1 MAPRHTLLAWAALC
15 GGLMLAAAP
24 ARADVD
30 LASPETLSALV
41 DLRGAAADGE
51 RSWVDDGFGK
61 TRFGGDGS
69 TRGHAAIA
77 DAALLWTPRFSWDLT
92 GVVDVEAQPEQEH
105 GLDVVEAYLRF
116 RPAPSSAWRASG
128 RFGLF
133 YPPISLEHDD
143 KGWQVSRTI
152 TPSAINTWVGEE
164 VKVIGA
170 EATLSHASEAG
181 QEAGLTAAVFSYNDT
196 SGTLLTFRGWALDDV
211 RTSAFSAFPLPALSA
226 FSQQIQPRET
236 YPTREIDNRAGWY
249 VRADWRA
256 SAPLQLNAFYYDNR
270 GNKTGVTPSGQWAW
284 ATRFLNLGLALDLD
298 QETEVLAQAM
308 SGRTLMGFPT
318 PDGIWY
324 DVDFD
329 AAYFLLSRSFGASAV
344 TGRVDWFRTR
354 DRTLQVV
361 DNNDEHGWAATLAWR
376 RQLTPHARL
385 LVEALH
391 VTSERPSRLY
401 DAIEPRQGQTLVQS
415 ALKLSF

>member
-1 MAPRHTLLAWAALC
+1 MARSRPFLPWAALC
-15 GGLMLAAAP
+15 GGLVLAAGQ

-30 LASPETLSALV
+30 LASPETLSALI
-41 DLRGAAADGE
+41 DLRGAIADGE

-61 TRFGGDGS
+61 TRFGGDGG
-69 TRGHAAIA
+69 TRAHAAIA

-105 GLDVVEAYLRF
+105 GIDVVEAYLRL

-152 TPSAINTWVGEE
+152 TPSAINSWVSEE

-170 EATLSHASEAG
+170 EATVSHVSDSG
-181 QEAGLTAAVFSYNDT
+181 QEAGLTAAIFSYNDT
-196 SGTLLTFRGWALDDV
+196 SGTLLTFRGWALDDA
-211 RTSAFSAFPLPALSA
+211 RTTAFSAFPLPALST
-226 FSQQIQPRET
+226 FSSYIQPRDT
-236 YPTREIDNRAGWY
+236 FPTREIDNRAGWY

-256 SAPLQLNAFYYDNR
+256 SAPLALNAFYYDNR
-270 GNKTGVTPSGQWAW
+270 GNKVGVTPSGQWAW
-284 ATRFLNLGLALDLD
+284 ATRFLNLGLSVDLD
-298 QETEVLAQAM
+298 EQTQVLAQAM

-318 PDGIWY
+318 SQGIWY

-329 AAYFLLSRSFGASAV
+329 AAYFLLSRTFGASAL
-344 TGRVDWFRTR
+344 TGRIDWFRTR
-354 DRTLQVV
+354 DRTLQTI
-361 DNNDEHGWAATLAWR
+361 DNNDENGWAATLAWR
-376 RQLTPHARL
+376 RELTPHAKL
-385 LVEALH
+385 FVEALH
-391 VTSERPSRLY
+391 VSSDRPSRLY

-415 ALKLSF
+415 SLKLSF